1 MNLDS
6 MSSGHTPRRSPHP
19 RSPRARS
26 QPLVE
31 MDDYED
37 RRRERRESRREEPE
51 PVGYNFR
58 LQACETSLRDHHSE
72 LAAQRLMLQQL
83 TKEMESMISE
93 RETRSQRLD
102 GVMDL
107 VDQRFKESQVA
118 IAETQNA
125 AALKLDGLTA
135 TINNLSTGLA
145 GRIELLVL
153 EMQVMKRE
161 MPPPGI
167 HPSGVTN
174 DEYAHDGRR
183 APTQVPSS
191 WASMSAPHPGAT
203 QEQPQRA
210 QEQPREHF
218 NISSPL
224 SGPSPTFGIHGPA
237 DPIYCLR
244 EG

>member
-1 MNLDS
+1 M
-6 MSSGHTPRRSPHP
+6 
-19 RSPRARS
+19 
-26 QPLVE
+26 
-31 MDDYED
+31 
-37 RRRERRESRREEPE
+37 
-51 PVGYNFR
+51 
-58 LQACETSLRDHHSE
+58 
-72 LAAQRLMLQQL
+72 
-83 TKEMESMISE
+83 E

-102 GVMDL
+102 GVVEM

-174 DEYAHDGRR
+174 DEYSYDGRR

-203 QEQPQRA
+203 QEPPQRA

-224 SGPSPTFGIHGPA
+224 SGPSPTFGVNGTA
-237 DPIYCLR
+237 DPRVPNHGGGRGHFSPGGLDGPSGAYGQVWLAPDPNIEPLTLEIGMSTVR
-244 EG
+244 RFQRS

>member
-6 MSSGHTPRRSPHP
+6 MSSGNTTRRSPHP

-37 RRRERRESRREEPE
+37 RRRERRESRQEEPE

-83 TKEMESMISE
+83 TKEMESMIME

-102 GVMDL
+102 GVVEM
-107 VDQRFKESQVA
+107 VDQRFKESQTA

-135 TINNLSTGLA
+135 TINNLSIGLA
-145 GRIELLVL
+145 GRIESLVL
-153 EMQVMKRE
+153 EVQVMKRE

-174 DEYAHDGRR
+174 DEYAYDGRR
-183 APTQVPSS
+183 HAAPTQVHTHH
-191 WASMSAPHPGAT
+191 W
-203 QEQPQRA
+203 
-210 QEQPREHF
+210 
-218 NISSPL
+218 
-224 SGPSPTFGIHGPA
+224 
-237 DPIYCLR
+237 
-244 EG
+244 